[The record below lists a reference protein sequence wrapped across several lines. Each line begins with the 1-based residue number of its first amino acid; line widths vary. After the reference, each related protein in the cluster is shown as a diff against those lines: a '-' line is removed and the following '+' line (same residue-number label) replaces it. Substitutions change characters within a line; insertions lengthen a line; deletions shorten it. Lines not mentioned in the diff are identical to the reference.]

1 MSGGRQKKEAQSKA
15 VVEKAKATAAAR
27 RSATSAVDDAAAE
40 VAAAEGA
47 AAEAEAEARPAPPA
61 KAARPAPP
69 AKAAPALPPEPT
81 SRQKANEQAKEKE
94 PFKTL
99 EDHVKKLSDQLKQS
113 EREKQQLK
121 AEQKATTRG
130 RRVSDAVSQE
140 QKPTKTNAQC
150 RNDRVCVETNHKD
163 HNILSFD
170 AVRKPGCISPAGY
183 PPITTQLA

>member
-1 MSGGRQKKEAQSKA
+1 MKGGRQKKEAQSRA
-15 VVEKAKATAAAR
+15 VVEKAKAAAAAR
-27 RSATSAVDDAAAE
+27 QFSTSAVDEAAAE

-47 AAEAEAEARPAPPA
+47 ATEAEAEARPAPPA
-61 KAARPAPP
+61 KAARPIPP
-69 AKAAPALPPEPT
+69 AKAAPAPPPEPT
-81 SRQKANEQAKEKE
+81 SRQKTNEQAKEKE
-94 PFKTL
+94 LFKTL

-121 AEQKATTRG
+121 AEQNATTRG
-130 RRVSDAVSQE
+130 RRVSQE
-140 QKPTKTNAQC
+140 QKPTKTNAQR

-183 PPITTQLA
+183 PPITAQLV